1 MAFSHDYMMRQI
13 EDIAQ
18 FLGKTLFQKQT
29 QIIPMFD
36 EQGNL
41 LASGFLF
48 RRLCDMLEKGEVNQA
63 ENILFD
69 AIEKTPT
76 PEYLQ
81 VGLQFYQKL
90 QAWSAQKL
98 EAAHFTPAEIL
109 DGLQEIKALC
119 GEGKTKQ
126 EEIL

>member
-18 FLGKTLFQKQT
+18 FLGKTLFYKEAQT
-29 QIIPMFD
+29 IPLFD

-41 LASGFLF
+41 LASGFLH
-48 RRLCDMLEKGEVNQA
+48 RRLCDLLQEGEVNKA
-63 ENILFD
+63 ENILFE

-76 PEYLQ
+76 QEYLQ

-90 QAWSAQKL
+90 QAWDTQKL
-98 EAAHFTPAEIL
+98 AAAQFSTAEIL
-109 DGLQEIKALC
+109 DGLQEIKLLC
-119 GEGKTKQ
+119 GEAKM
-126 EEIL
+126 EETL